1 VRAARLPL
9 RAVGKALVHGETDGF
24 AKVVADRST
33 GDLLGVHLVGPHVTE
48 LIAEASLARFLD
60 AVPWELAR
68 TIHPHPTLAEAL
80 QEAAMM
86 LEDPRA
92 AEGEP

>member
-1 VRAARLPL
+1 
-9 RAVGKALVHGETDGF
+9 VHGETDGF